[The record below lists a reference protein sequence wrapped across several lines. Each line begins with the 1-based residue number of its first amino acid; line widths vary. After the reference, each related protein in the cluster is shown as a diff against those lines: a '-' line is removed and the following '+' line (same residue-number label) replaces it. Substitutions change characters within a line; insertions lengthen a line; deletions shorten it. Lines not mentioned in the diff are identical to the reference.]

1 MTILLVDD
9 ERPAIDALCQSIDWP
24 SLGFSR
30 VETAY
35 DAGQARRVLETVPV
49 PVLLCDIEMPGD
61 SGLTLLQWAHI
72 HTPAVVSILFTCHA
86 DFDYARQAVAL
97 GAFDYLLKP
106 STMETVRE
114 TVLRAAAEW
123 RDRQE
128 SERQR
133 GQWEKS
139 RDAILEQFWLKTVLG
154 ELPGNR
160 AWLMKAAA
168 GQGLEIDGTIPYM
181 LLLCTVRQWRRLSE
195 WDAADLDYAFRNLL
209 TELFTF
215 VRSPIVISDSARR
228 KFLLL
233 PDCKPSH
240 GEIEGR
246 CRRFFDVI
254 QDHFRAGICFY
265 AGNAVPLEEVAG
277 EYRRLEELERQNV
290 SYDSRVYFSA
300 GPAEAGAPA
309 EALDMARWRQIL
321 ETGDGDRLCEEVNG
335 WLDRQVNWGKMNART
350 LELFYH
356 DILQMLY
363 TTLSQRHISAV
374 QLLREQPEEAA
385 CRLDSLEAVR
395 VHLEW
400 LIRRSCGYLGSVSR
414 QNEMV
419 ERVKAYI
426 RDHLAE
432 DLTRDLLAGEV
443 YLNPNYLSRLFH
455 QETGQSL
462 VDYITSQRLEK
473 VRELLRDTSLS
484 VTEAAGRLGYT
495 NMPYFSRVFRKETG
509 CSPMEYRRRFRK
521 E

>member
-9 ERPAIDALCQSIDWP
+9 ERPAIEALCQAINWQ

-35 DAGQARRVLETVPV
+35 DAGQARRVLETVQV
-49 PVLLCDIEMPGD
+49 AVLLCDIEMPGD
-61 SGLTLLQWAHI
+61 SGLLLLQWAQT
-72 HTPAVVSILFTCHA
+72 HTPATVSILFTCHA
-86 DFDYARQAVAL
+86 DFDYARQAVTL

-123 RDRQE
+123 RNRQE
-128 SERQR
+128 SERQK
-133 GQWEKS
+133 GQWEKG
-139 RDAILEQFWLKTVLG
+139 RNAVLESFWLKAVLG
-154 ELPGNR
+154 ELPRDRNR
-160 AWLMKAAA
+160 LVKAAFR
-168 GQGLEIDGTIPYM
+168 QGLEIDGSIPYT

-215 VRSPIVISDSARR
+215 ARPPIVLSESARR

-233 PDCKPSH
+233 PDYRPERR
-240 GEIEGR
+240 EIEGR
-246 CRRFFDVI
+246 CQKFFDVI
-254 QDHFRAGICFY
+254 QDHFGAGICFY
-265 AGNAVPLEEVAG
+265 AGDAVPPEKVAG

-290 SYDSRVYFSA
+290 SYDSRVYFSTGHIA
-300 GPAEAGAPA
+300 AAPP
-309 EALDMARWRQIL
+309 EETLDMARWQQIL
-321 ETGDGDRLCEEVNG
+321 ETGDGDRLCGEVNA
-335 WLDRQVNWGKMNART
+335 WLDRQVSWGKMSART

-356 DILQMLY
+356 DLLQMLY

-374 QLLREQPEEAA
+374 QLLREQPEDAA

-395 VHLEW
+395 THLEW

-414 QNEMV
+414 QNELV
-419 ERVKAYI
+419 EKVKTYI
-426 RDHLAE
+426 QEHLAE
-432 DLTRDLLAGEV
+432 DLSRDLLAGEV

-473 VRELLRDTSLS
+473 VKQLLRDTSLS
-484 VTEAAGRLGYT
+484 VTEAAGQLGYT
-495 NMPYFSRVFRKETG
+495 NMPYFSRVFRKEAG
-509 CSPMEYRRRFRK
+509 CSPVEYRRRFQK
-521 E
+521 

>member
-9 ERPAIDALCQSIDWP
+9 ERPAIDALCQAIDWQA
-24 SLGFSR
+24 LGFSR

-35 DAGQARRVLETVPV
+35 DAGQARRILETVPV
-49 PVLLCDIEMPGD
+49 AVLLCDIEMPGD
-61 SGLTLLQWAHI
+61 SGLTLLQWT
-72 HTPAVVSILFTCHA
+72 HTHAPAAVNILFTCHA

-106 STMETVRE
+106 STMESVRK

-128 SERQR
+128 SERQK
-133 GQWEKS
+133 GQWEKG
-139 RDAILEQFWLKTVLG
+139 RDAVLESFWLKAVLG
-154 ELPGNR
+154 ELPR
-160 AWLMKAAA
+160 DRDRLLISASR
-168 GQGLEIDGTIPYM
+168 QGLEIDSSIPYT

-209 TELFTF
+209 AELFTF
-215 VRSPIVISDSARR
+215 ARPPIVLSESARR

-233 PDCKPSH
+233 PDYQPER

-246 CRRFFDVI
+246 CQQFFDVI
-254 QDHFRAGICFY
+254 RDHFGAGICFY
-265 AGNAVPLEEVAG
+265 VGNAAAPENVAG

-290 SYDSRVYFSA
+290 SYDSQVYFSIGHMNA
-300 GPAEAGAPA
+300 VPLEETPD
-309 EALDMARWRQIL
+309 LVQWQQVL
-321 ETGDGDRLCEEVNG
+321 ETGDGDRLCGEVNA
-335 WLDRQVNWGKMNART
+335 WLDRQVSWGKMNART

-356 DILQMLY
+356 NLLQLLY

-395 VHLEW
+395 IHLEW

-414 QNEMV
+414 QNELV
-419 ERVKAYI
+419 EKVKDYI
-426 RDHLAE
+426 QEHLAE
-432 DLTRDLLAGEV
+432 DLSRDLLAGEV

-462 VDYITSQRLEK
+462 VDYITSQRMEK
-473 VRELLRDTSLS
+473 VKQLLRNTSLS
-484 VTEAAGRLGYT
+484 VTEAAGQLGYT
-495 NMPYFSRVFRKETG
+495 NMPYFSRVFRKEAG
-509 CSPMEYRRRFRK
+509 CSPVEYRRRFQK
-521 E
+521 